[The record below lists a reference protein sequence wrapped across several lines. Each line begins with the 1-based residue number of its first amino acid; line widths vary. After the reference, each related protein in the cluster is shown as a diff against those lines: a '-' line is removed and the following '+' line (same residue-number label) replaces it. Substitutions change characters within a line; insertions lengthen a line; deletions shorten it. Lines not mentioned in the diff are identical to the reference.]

1 MAYKSLDDWLAAPLG
16 QYLLGRE
23 RAWLDAVT
31 PDIFGYHAI
40 QLGLP
45 QFDLLRES
53 RIVHRVIVSPALAV
67 AEVEAE
73 ARVQASRVDTTKI
86 ESKSILAQLHELP
99 FDEQSID
106 LCVMPHVLEFADNP
120 HEILREVD
128 RVMRPEGRILIIGF
142 NPWSLFGVRRAWSSK
157 GYPWQGQF
165 VSLVRMKDW
174 LQLLGFEPS
183 SGKLACYIPP
193 CETAMWQQ
201 RWDFLETPG
210 ERWWGV
216 TGGVY
221 MLEAIKRV
229 QGMRLITPAW
239 NDKKVTERK
248 FASVANSVANSVSN
262 GGRTNFKEEFS
273 QPNGDDKSGPHLR
286 LVK

>member
-1 MAYKSLDDWLAAPLG
+1 MEDLSLHDWFHAPLG

-53 RIVHRVIVSPALAV
+53 RIVHRVVV
-67 AEVEAE
+67 APNLTTLDSETT
-73 ARVQASRVDTTKI
+73 RV
-86 ESKSILAQLHELP
+86 LAQFHELP

-106 LCVMPHVLEFADNP
+106 LCVMPHVLEFAQNP

-193 CETAMWQQ
+193 CETPKWQA

-229 QGMRLITPAW
+229 QGMRLITPKW
-239 NDKKVTERK
+239 TDQKVKERK
-248 FASVANSVANSVSN
+248 FASVANSISGDSRNSFS
-262 GGRTNFKEEFS
+262 EEFS
-273 QPNGDDKSGPHLR
+273 EHNRDSKSGAHLR

>member
-1 MAYKSLDDWLAAPLG
+1 MPLG
-16 QYLLGRE
+16 QYLLARE
-23 RAWLDAVT
+23 RAWLDEVV

-53 RIVHRVIVSPALAV
+53 RIVHRVIVAPTVSTS
-67 AEVEAE
+67 ESE
-73 ARVQASRVDTTKI
+73 TTNV
-86 ESKSILAQLHELP
+86 LAQFAELP

-106 LCVMPHVLEFADNP
+106 LCVLPHVLEFADNP

-142 NPWSLFGVRRAWSSK
+142 NPWSLFGVRRTWSSK
-157 GYPWQGQF
+157 GYPWTGQF

-193 CETAMWQQ
+193 CETQMWQA
-201 RWDFLETPG
+201 RWEFLETPG

-229 QGMRLITPAW
+229 QGMRLITPKW
-239 NDKKVTERK
+239 TDQKVKERK
-248 FASVANSVANSVSN
+248 FASVANSISGDS
-262 GGRTNFKEEFS
+262 RKSFSEEFS
-273 QPNGDDKSGPHLR
+273 EHNRDPKTGAHLR

>member
-1 MAYKSLDDWLAAPLG
+1 MRSESLHDWFSEPLG
-16 QYLLGRE
+16 TYLLERE
-23 RAWLDAVT
+23 RAWLDTVV

-53 RIVHRVIVSPALAV
+53 RIVHRVSVAPAAV
-67 AEVEAE
+67 GSETGEVKPH
-73 ARVQASRVDTTKI
+73 VF
-86 ESKSILAQLHELP
+86 AQFHELP
-99 FDEQSID
+99 FDTQSVD
-106 LCVMPHVLEFADNP
+106 LCVMPHVLEFTEQP

-142 NPWSLFGVRRAWSSK
+142 NPWSLFGLRRLWSSQ

-165 VSLVRMKDW
+165 VSLIRMKDW

-193 CETAMWQQ
+193 CDTTVWQQ
-201 RWDFLETPG
+201 RWQFLERAG
-210 ERWWGV
+210 DRWWGV
-216 TGGVY
+216 SGGVY

-239 NDKKVTERK
+239 TEQKAKERK
-248 FASVANSVANSVSN
+248 FAAVVNRGNARGNARGSAHRESARFAADND
-262 GGRTNFKEEFS
+262 
-273 QPNGDDKSGPHLR
+273 QPDPGTHPNLR

>member
-1 MAYKSLDDWLAAPLG
+1 MSDASLHDWFQQPLG
-16 QYLLGRE
+16 AYLLARE
-23 RAWLDAVT
+23 RAWLDQVV
-31 PDIFGYHAI
+31 PDIFGYHAL

-45 QFDLLRES
+45 QLALLQES
-53 RIVHRVIVSPALAV
+53 RIVHKVTV
-67 AEVEAE
+67 APEGFGQPGPHFSFVG
-73 ARVQASRVDTTKI
+73 
-86 ESKSILAQLHELP
+86 AQFHELP
-99 FDEQSID
+99 FDAQSID
-106 LCVMPHVLEFADNP
+106 LCLLPHVLEFTDKP

-142 NPWSLFGVRRAWSSK
+142 NPWSLFGLRKLWHGR

-183 SGKLACYIPP
+183 AGKLSCYIPP
-193 CETAMWQQ
+193 CESEAWQR
-201 RWDFLETPG
+201 RWQFLEKAG
-210 ERWWGV
+210 DRWWGV
-216 TGGVY
+216 SGGVY

-239 NDKKVTERK
+239 SDKVPERK
-248 FASVANSVANSVSN
+248 FAAAANRRPSPELRNLAP
-262 GGRTNFKEEFS
+262 GGRDNS
-273 QPNGDDKSGPHLR
+273 HLR